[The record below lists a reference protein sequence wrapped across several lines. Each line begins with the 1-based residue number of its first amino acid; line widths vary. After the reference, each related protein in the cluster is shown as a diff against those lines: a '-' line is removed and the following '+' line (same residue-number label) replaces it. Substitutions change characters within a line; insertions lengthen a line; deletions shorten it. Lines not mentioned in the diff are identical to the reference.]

1 MLGLAALIACEGG
14 AGGKTAIRGDSA
26 DLKRDPNVSKIGPRG
41 VPSNTR
47 DWKTIK
53 ANDTLRVLATYNS
66 TTYFLYKGEPLGY
79 EYELLKNFAAAHE
92 LVLQWI
98 VVAKRDS
105 IFAMLESGR
114 GDIAAARIVPLPE
127 DSGKALFTHAL
138 YQTDPVLVQR
148 KAPPAVAAAKLPKPA
163 DTLLKPGPAEKG
175 GAPPNSSQALTIQA
189 RIVQEPE
196 ELAGQKVTLPE
207 KSPYRQTMVEL
218 SDATTGDIFVV
229 EVDSSSEALIRR
241 VAQGDVDYTVAE
253 GNLAELQGAYFK
265 NLLVRPVL
273 GAAKSVKWALPRNAD
288 ELRDTLNNWITE
300 KKTGP
305 LFNTLYKKY
314 FIDRRGYEERV
325 KSRYLSSRTGTL
337 SPYDSLLKAYSPRM
351 GWDWRLLGS
360 QMYQESRFKPNA
372 RSWAGATGLLQ
383 LMPATARQYG
393 VRNIQNPAQN
403 VDGATRFLVWLNKRW
418 TSNVSDPRERLRFVL
433 ASYNA
438 GAGHIEDA
446 QRLTE
451 KNGGNP
457 KRWKDVSY
465 WLLQLSKA
473 EYYNDP
479 VVKFGFCRGLEPVTY
494 VSLILDRFD
503 HYRQFVVPAD
513 SVTVGFRPSRLP
525 AGAQQMHAGADRPYT
540 EGFPHYRLSGR

>member
-1 MLGLAALIACEGG
+1 MTKSRLVPALLLALLAACDGSG
-14 AGGKTAIRGDSA
+14 AGKTAIRADSA
-26 DLKRDPNVSKIGPRG
+26 GLKNDPNVSKIGPRG
-41 VPSNTR
+41 VPAHTR
-47 DWKTIK
+47 DWKTIQ
-53 ANDTLRVLATYNS
+53 ASDTLRVLATYNS

-79 EYELLKNFAAAHE
+79 EYELLKNLAAAHQ

-98 VVAKRDS
+98 VVPKRDS

-127 DSGKALFTHAL
+127 DSGKALFSSAL

-163 DTLLKPGPAEKG
+163 DTLLKPGPAEN
-175 GAPPNSSQALTIQA
+175 GAPPNSAQALTIQA
-189 RIVQEPE
+189 RIVQQPK

-207 KSPYRQTMVEL
+207 KSPYRQTMLEL
-218 SDATTGDIFVV
+218 SDATSGDIFVV

-265 NLLVRPVL
+265 NLLVKPVL

-288 ELRDTLNNWITE
+288 ELRDSVNTWIADR
-300 KKTGP
+300 KTGP

-418 TSNVSDPRERLRFVL
+418 SSNVSDPHERLMFVL

-451 KNGGNP
+451 RHGGNP

-473 EYYNDP
+473 EFYNDP

-513 SVTVGFRPSRLP
+513 SVVASTWRLP
-525 AGAQQMHAGADRPYT
+525 LG
-540 EGFPHYRLSGR
+540 L